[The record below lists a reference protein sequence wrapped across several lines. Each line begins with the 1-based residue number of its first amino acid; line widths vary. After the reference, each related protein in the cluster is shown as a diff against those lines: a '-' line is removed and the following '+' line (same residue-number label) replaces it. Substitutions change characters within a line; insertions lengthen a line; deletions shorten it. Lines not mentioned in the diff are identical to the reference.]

1 MEEKKYPIIE
11 EEDGYGCMTAAEP
24 AEACATKRPVSPG
37 IVYMDDEAE
46 KIDRIPLGMFGF
58 YTDDPEVFEQRVAE
72 IEADMD
78 EVDAG
83 IEDPD
88 KWISS
93 EQMWTELYR
102 KYPWLR

>member
-1 MEEKKYPIIE
+1 MEEKRYPEIE
-11 EEDGYGCMTAAEP
+11 E
-24 AEACATKRPVSPG
+24 
-37 IVYMDDEAE
+37 EAE
-46 KIDRIPLGMFGF
+46 KIDRIPLGAFGF

-83 IEDPD
+83 IEDPE

-93 EQMWTELYR
+93 EQMWAELYQ

>member
-1 MEEKKYPIIE
+1 MEEKEYSIIE
-11 EEDGYGCMTAAEP
+11 KEDGHECMTAAEP
-24 AEACATKRPVSPG
+24 AIAYATKRPASSG
-37 IVYMDDEAE
+37 IAYLNEEAE
-46 KIDRIPLGMFGF
+46 KIDRIPVGMFGF
-58 YTDDPEVFEQRVAE
+58 YTDDLDVFEQRVAE

-83 IEDPD
+83 IEDPE

-93 EQMWTELYR
+93 EQMWTELFQ